1 VAKTVSP
8 TTDAAPDDGRM
19 SLMEHLIEL
28 RSRLIKCAIAVAI
41 GAAIGWMAYF
51 PVLDVLSQPVFEV
64 SGESDLD
71 KAFQSFD
78 PLELFMLR
86 IQLSAYLGIA
96 LTMPFLL
103 WQLWAFISP
112 GLYKNER
119 RYASAFVFCA
129 TTLFVAGA
137 SVAYYTLPAALDFLR
152 SMGGGQVE
160 IQYTVKSYITLIVY
174 MMLAF
179 GVGFQFPIVLVFLQ
193 LVGVLKPQQ
202 LRDFRRFGIVIIFVV
217 AAVITPSADP
227 ISLFALSL
235 PMVIFY
241 EISIVIGRIIV
252 GRRASAEADAA
263 A

>member
-1 VAKTVSP
+1 MS
-8 TTDAAPDDGRM
+8 AATGAPPDDGRM

-28 RSRLIKCAIAVAI
+28 RSRLIKCAIAIAI
-41 GAAIGWMAYF
+41 GAAVGWMLYF
-51 PVLDVLSQPVFEV
+51 PVLDFLRQPLIELSGDPNV
-64 SGESDLD
+64 SDEFL
-71 KAFQSFD
+71 SFD

-96 LTMPFLL
+96 LAMPFLL
-103 WQLWAFISP
+103 WQLWRFIAP
-112 GLYKNER
+112 GLYQNER
-119 RYASAFVFCA
+119 RFATAFVVSA
-129 TTLFVAGA
+129 SLLFAGGA
-137 SVAYYTLPAALDFLR
+137 AVAYYTLPQALSFLQ

-160 IQYTVKSYITLIVY
+160 IQYTVKNYVTLILY

-193 LVGVLKPQQ
+193 LLGVLKPQQ

-235 PMVIFY
+235 PMVVFY
-241 EISIVIGRIIV
+241 EISILIGRLIV
-252 GRRASAEADAA
+252 GRRAAAEA
-263 A
+263 